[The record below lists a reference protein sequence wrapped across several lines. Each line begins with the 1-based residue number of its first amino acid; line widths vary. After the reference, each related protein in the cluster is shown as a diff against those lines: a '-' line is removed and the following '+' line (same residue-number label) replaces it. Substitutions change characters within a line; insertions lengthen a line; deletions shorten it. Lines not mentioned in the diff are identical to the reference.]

1 MKEQRRFI
9 RHPTEI
15 PIELLHKTCSVRE
28 KNRLNN
34 ISLGGLAF
42 SSTQNWQQGTIIGIR
57 IPLIDP
63 EFETTG
69 KVVWCQKKNTQFD
82 VGVEIT
88 NTYDAFRVRMVEQ
101 VCQIEKYR
109 NQLKQQGRILSSE
122 EAATEWIT
130 YYAAEFPSLEI
141 GKMA

>member
-15 PIELLHKTCSVRE
+15 PIELLHKTCSVR
-28 KNRLNN
+28 KNKCLKN

-42 SSTQNWQQGTIIGIR
+42 SSNQNWQPGTILGIR

-69 KVVWCQKKNTQFD
+69 KVVWCQKQNTQFD
-82 VGVEIT
+82 VGLEIT

-109 NQLKQQGRILSSE
+109 NQLKRQGRILNSE
-122 EAATEWIT
+122 EAATEWINC
-130 YYAAEFPSLEI
+130 YAAEFPSLEI
-141 GKMA
+141 GQNA

>member
-15 PIELLHKTCSVRE
+15 PIELLHKTGSVRE
-28 KNRLNN
+28 NQRLKN

-42 SSTQNWQQGTIIGIR
+42 SSNQNWQPGTILGIR

-82 VGVEIT
+82 VGLEIT
-88 NTYDAFRVRMVEQ
+88 NTHDAFRVRMVEQ
-101 VCQIEKYR
+101 ICQIEKYR
-109 NQLKQQGRILSSE
+109 NQLKRQGRILNSE
-122 EAATEWIT
+122 EAATEWINC
-130 YYAAEFPSLEI
+130 YAAEFPSLEI
-141 GKMA
+141 GQNA

>member
-15 PIELLHKTCSVRE
+15 PIELLHKTGSVR
-28 KNRLNN
+28 KNKRLKN

-42 SSTQNWQQGTIIGIR
+42 SSNQNWQPGTILGIR

-69 KVVWCQKKNTQFD
+69 KVVWCQQENTRFD

-88 NTYDAFRVRMVEQ
+88 DIHDAFRVRMVEQ
-101 VCQIEKYR
+101 ICQIEKYR

-122 EAATEWIT
+122 EAAIEWLNC
-130 YYAAEFPSLEI
+130 YAAEFPSLEI
-141 GKMA
+141 GQMA